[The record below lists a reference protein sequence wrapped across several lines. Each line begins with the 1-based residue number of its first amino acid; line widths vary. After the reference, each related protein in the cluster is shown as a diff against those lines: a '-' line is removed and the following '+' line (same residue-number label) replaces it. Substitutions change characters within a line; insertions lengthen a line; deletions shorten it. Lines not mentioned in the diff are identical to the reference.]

1 MSQRIKDTI
10 AVIILTYNR
19 YEEFQ
24 LALNS
29 VLKQKRVKLHIF
41 IFDNAS
47 EKSLETV
54 IPKNNATYIRHKK
67 NIGFANNIRYA
78 TQYVK
83 DLRILNNCLN
93 PE

>member
-54 IPKNNATYIRHKK
+54 IPKN
-67 NIGFANNIRYA
+67 
-78 TQYVK
+78 
-83 DLRILNNCLN
+83 ILLMNRTRGGAILKL
-93 PE
+93 